1 MNLILINALGIRD
14 SGGMTVLNRVLEECS
29 LNKSN
34 NYLVVCSNNENI
46 NILYNDYKDKK
57 HLVFKFFQVKS
68 VLHRLYIENVTFKF
82 LQKLH
87 NIKLIYN
94 FSGSAQFFSKTPQLI
109 KLHDLSYFS
118 RAVSREFFAQKRYFE
133 WFKKIFIKRLV
144 FSIMIKQADF
154 LEMQSRHVQSHIQDY
169 IDISAKKIFFKSDID
184 IERKDFKRPVIMDP
198 MAKLTLIYI
207 VGPHFQ
213 SVHKNFK
220 TFVTAVSKLKNEGFD
235 FEIAVTL
242 TKEELRRSTLWNQS
256 LNSRTRFLGY
266 LPKAQLTRI
275 FKSNSIL
282 VSTSIIETLGLHV
295 IEAVQNGVL
304 AIVPNEKYSL
314 NVYGPSALTYETF
327 SSVSLAEAI
336 RNTNSKSG
344 QELYSIFV
352 SNQNFLLN
360 NKFCRFSGVVEIFDL
375 ILSQYVGEQI

>member
-1 MNLILINALGIRD
+1 MILINTLGIRD

-336 RNTNSKSG
+336 RNTNSFNCACVREILGDCKNYLIKN
-344 QELYSIFV
+344 EKLKLLSI
-352 SNQNFLLN
+352 S
-360 NKFCRFSGVVEIFDL
+360 EIFDTV
-375 ILSQYVGEQI
+375 IST